1 MRPDPGP
8 VASSVR
14 LAVRGGPLA
23 EPVLARVV
31 GMLAARALCPVDRL
45 DDAMLV
51 ADAIAAHAPG
61 HSADGLLV
69 VTVSADGGGLELAVG
84 PLAAGGAEGLLADA
98 ELPGVGNVLARVAD
112 EVATEAGDGS
122 SELRVRL
129 AFAS

>member
-31 GMLAARALCPVDRL
+31 GRLAARALCPVDRL

-61 HSADGLLV
+61 
-69 VTVSADGGGLELAVG
+69 
-84 PLAAGGAEGLLADA
+84 
-98 ELPGVGNVLARVAD
+98 
-112 EVATEAGDGS
+112 
-122 SELRVRL
+122 
-129 AFAS
+129 